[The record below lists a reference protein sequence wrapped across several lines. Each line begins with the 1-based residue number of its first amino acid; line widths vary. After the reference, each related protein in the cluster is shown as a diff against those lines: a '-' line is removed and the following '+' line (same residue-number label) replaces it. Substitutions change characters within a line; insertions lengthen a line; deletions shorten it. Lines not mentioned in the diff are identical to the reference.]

1 MNMPEYRVLIVDD
14 EEDLTWSI
22 TKSLTRENRT
32 LEVTSVNS
40 GCEALEILQNER
52 VDLLVT
58 DLRMPGISGFALIKY
73 IQEKKLNTKIIIMTA
88 YRCEEILNQVLPND
102 RYSLIEK
109 PFEMSSLKQKIYK
122 ILEPVPLEVKND
134 ASRKILQLLDSTT
147 TIDDLL
153 VTLVSGSK
161 KGHLFI
167 SKGQIYQA
175 ELGYLKGKNALDE
188 MLNWDHCRLEVES
201 TQNHNFVEE

>member
-1 MNMPEYRVLIVDD
+1 MNMPEHRVLIVDD

-22 TKSLTRENRT
+22 TKSLKRENRIS
-32 LEVTSVNS
+32 EVNS
-40 GCEALEILQNER
+40 FNSGSEALEILQNER

-58 DLRMPGISGFALIKY
+58 DLRMPGINGFALIKY

-88 YRCEEILNQVLPND
+88 YRSEEILNKVLMD
-102 RYSLIEK
+102 DKCSFIEK

-122 ILEPVPLEVKND
+122 ILEPVPLKVKND
-134 ASRKILQLLDSTT
+134 ASRKILHLLDTTT
-147 TIDDLL
+147 TIDDLR

-161 KGHLFI
+161 KGRLYI

-175 ELGYLKGKNALDE
+175 ELGFMNGKNALDE

-201 TQNHNFVEE
+201 PQNP

>member
-1 MNMPEYRVLIVDD
+1 MNMPEHRVLIVDD

-22 TKSLTRENRT
+22 TKSLKRENRIS
-32 LEVTSVNS
+32 EVNS
-40 GCEALEILQNER
+40 FNSGSEALEILQNER

-58 DLRMPGISGFALIKY
+58 DLRMPGINGFALIKY

-88 YRCEEILNQVLPND
+88 YRSEEILNKVLMDDNC
-102 RYSLIEK
+102 SFIEK

-122 ILEPVPLEVKND
+122 ILEPVPLKVKND
-134 ASRKILQLLDSTT
+134 ASRKILHLLDTTT
-147 TIDDLL
+147 TIDDLR

-161 KGHLFI
+161 KGRLYI

-175 ELGYLKGKNALDE
+175 ELGYMNGKNALDE

-201 TQNHNFVEE
+201 PQNP

>member
-1 MNMPEYRVLIVDD
+1 MIMPEYRVLIVDD

-32 LEVTSVNS
+32 LEVNSVNS
-40 GCEALEILQNER
+40 GSEALEILQNER

-58 DLRMPGISGFALIKY
+58 DMRMPGISGFALIKY

-88 YRCEEILNQVLPND
+88 YRSEEILNKVLMD
-102 RYSLIEK
+102 DKCSFIEK

-122 ILEPVPLEVKND
+122 ILEPVPLKVKND
-134 ASRKILQLLDSTT
+134 ASRKILHLLDTTT
-147 TIDDLL
+147 TIDDLR

-161 KGHLFI
+161 KGRLYI

-175 ELGYLKGKNALDE
+175 ELGYMNGKNALDE

-201 TQNHNFVEE
+201 PQNP

>member
-1 MNMPEYRVLIVDD
+1 MNMPEHRVLIVDD

-22 TKSLTRENRT
+22 TKSLKRENRIS
-32 LEVTSVNS
+32 EVNS
-40 GCEALEILQNER
+40 FNSGSEALEILQNER

-58 DLRMPGISGFALIKY
+58 DLRMPGINGFALIKY

-88 YRCEEILNQVLPND
+88 YRSEEILNKVLMD
-102 RYSLIEK
+102 DKCSFIEK

-122 ILEPVPLEVKND
+122 ILEPVPLKVKND
-134 ASRKILQLLDSTT
+134 ASRKILHLLDTTT
-147 TIDDLL
+147 TIDDLR

-161 KGHLFI
+161 KGRLYI

-175 ELGYLKGKNALDE
+175 ELGYMNGKNALDE
-188 MLNWDHCRLEVES
+188 MLNWVHCRLEVES
-201 TQNHNFVEE
+201 TQNP

>member
-1 MNMPEYRVLIVDD
+1 MNMPEHRVLIVDD

-22 TKSLTRENRT
+22 TKSLKRENRIS
-32 LEVTSVNS
+32 EVNS
-40 GCEALEILQNER
+40 FNSGSEALEILQNER

-58 DLRMPGISGFALIKY
+58 DLRMPGINGFALIKY

-88 YRCEEILNQVLPND
+88 YRSEEILNKVLMD
-102 RYSLIEK
+102 DKCSFIEK

-122 ILEPVPLEVKND
+122 ILEPVPLKVKND
-134 ASRKILQLLDSTT
+134 ASRKILHLLDTTT
-147 TIDDLL
+147 TIDDLR

-161 KGHLFI
+161 KGRLYI

-175 ELGYLKGKNALDE
+175 ELGYMNGKNALDE

-201 TQNHNFVEE
+201 PQNP

>member
-1 MNMPEYRVLIVDD
+1 MPEHRVLIVDD

-22 TKSLTRENRT
+22 TKSLKRENRIS
-32 LEVTSVNS
+32 EVNS
-40 GCEALEILQNER
+40 FNSGSEALEILQNER

-58 DLRMPGISGFALIKY
+58 DLRMPGINGFALIKY

-88 YRCEEILNQVLPND
+88 YRSEEILNKVLMD
-102 RYSLIEK
+102 DKCSFIEK

-122 ILEPVPLEVKND
+122 ILEPVPLKVKND
-134 ASRKILQLLDSTT
+134 ASRKILHLLDTTT
-147 TIDDLL
+147 TIDDLR

-161 KGHLFI
+161 KGRLYI

-175 ELGYLKGKNALDE
+175 ELGYMNGKNALDE

-201 TQNHNFVEE
+201 PQNP